1 MAFAHEA
8 HLADI
13 DLTAD
18 DLVLDHLRPE
28 RRSRLTLLLALAL
41 VVCLAGGA
49 AIASAL
55 LVGGFR
61 SGTKATGGAGA
72 SLSSSARQTA
82 FEQGRQAGY
91 DEGVAAARTN
101 KAGAYAKSLA
111 KAQRKGYKLG
121 YAAGQDVGR
130 RQGYSAGFQDGSGK
144 YKAAVDAYTKLT
156 KSLAQQAAAKPAPS
170 PKP

>member
-1 MAFAHEA
+1 MSYAHEA
-8 HLADI
+8 NFDV

-28 RRSRLTLLLALAL
+28 RRSRLTLLVALVL

-55 LVGGFR
+55 VVGGLH
-61 SGTKATGGAGA
+61 STSKSSAGGGS
-72 SLSSSARQTA
+72 SLSSSDRQA
-82 FEQGRQAGY
+82 AYDQGRKDGY
-91 DEGVAAARTN
+91 DAGLAAAKTN
-101 KAGAYAKSLA
+101 KTGAYAKGLA
-111 KAQRKGYKLG
+111 KAQRKGFKQG
-121 YAAGQDVGR
+121 FAAGQSAGR

-156 KSLAQQAAAKPAPS
+156 KSLQQQATSGPPAKP
-170 PKP
+170 